1 MLRSP
6 KGDLWKTTVLLYRFS
21 PRKSRDVPKKIMLN
35 GDLSSLYFP
44 ITCPKTFPLF
54 VPSSVQMTGLEKSRE
69 E

>member
-6 KGDLWKTTVLLYRFS
+6 KGDSWKTTVLLYRFFAK
-21 PRKSRDVPKKIMLN
+21 KSRDIQKFFVRDGGMP
-35 GDLSSLYFP
+35 SLYFP